1 MFRNKIIFEC
11 VSICIMRTVTYR
23 LQPNIFLQI
32 SFEGLMAVRVPNMK
46 EKSDTITLIFN
57 LFYLKK
63 LTQGARHILEGCTA
77 HLQPFDKRF
86 ALK

>member
-1 MFRNKIIFEC
+1 MD
-11 VSICIMRTVTYR
+11 
-23 LQPNIFLQI
+23 
-32 SFEGLMAVRVPNMK
+32 VRVPNIK
-46 EKSDTITLIFN
+46 EKSDMITLMFN
-57 LFYLKK
+57 LFYIKK

>member
-1 MFRNKIIFEC
+1 ML
-11 VSICIMRTVTYR
+11 TVTYR
-23 LQPNIFLQI
+23 VQPNIFLQI
-32 SFEGLMAVRVPNMK
+32 CFEGLMAVRVPDMK
-46 EKSDTITLIFN
+46 EKSDTITLMFD
-57 LFYLKK
+57 LFYIKK

>member
-11 VSICIMRTVTYR
+11 VSICFMRTVTYR
-23 LQPNIFLQI
+23 VQHNIFLQI
-32 SFEGLMAVRVPNMK
+32 SFEDLMDVRVPNIK
-46 EKSDTITLIFN
+46 EKSDMITLMFN
-57 LFYLKK
+57 LFYIKK

-77 HLQPFDKRF
+77 HLQAFDKRF

>member
-1 MFRNKIIFEC
+1 MLCLSN
-11 VSICIMRTVTYR
+11 VPQQNHLTVTYR

-46 EKSDTITLIFN
+46 EKSDTITLMFN
-57 LFYLKK
+57 LFYIKK
-63 LTQGARHILEGCTA
+63 LTQGARHIVEGCIA
-77 HLQPFDKRF
+77 HLQPFDKMF

>member
-1 MFRNKIIFEC
+1 
-11 VSICIMRTVTYR
+11 
-23 LQPNIFLQI
+23 
-32 SFEGLMAVRVPNMK
+32 MAVRVLNVK
-46 EKSDTITLIFN
+46 EISDMITLMFN
-57 LFYLKK
+57 LFYIKK

>member
-1 MFRNKIIFEC
+1 
-11 VSICIMRTVTYR
+11 MRTVTYR
-23 LQPNIFLQI
+23 LQPNIFFQI
-32 SFEGLMAVRVPNMK
+32 SFEGLMAVRVPNVK
-46 EKSDTITLIFN
+46 EISDMITLMFN
-57 LFYLKK
+57 LFYIKK